1 MPSYSSLVITL
12 ALLLDME
19 AGAFKFPSLKARD
32 PDNENKN
39 EHKNENSKKD
49 WHNPEY
55 DGCPYDERFP
65 QGCEILMPPFPTC
78 MNAKFID
85 WMVYAMNDGSPN
97 CCGDDLSAC
106 TCPVKNSEQ

>member
-49 WHNPEY
+49 WHGTTLNMMRAP
-55 DGCPYDERFP
+55 
-65 QGCEILMPPFPTC
+65 MT
-78 MNAKFID
+78 K
-85 WMVYAMNDGSPN
+85 GSPK
-97 CCGDDLSAC
+97 D
-106 TCPVKNSEQ
+106 VKFSCLLFLLA